1 MISAFD
7 YLYGAQSPAD
17 FQFCLFI
24 SRLVFILF
32 SSSAHVLL
40 LLILSVFELG
50 LSLSYKDALF
60 SLVVGKCQK
69 EDFELISSIQH
80 FRAWLSMFFTEL
92 ANAQIDTSAK
102 RFFICVMQCKIY
114 MECEAAALTPFN
126 TQHMYELSVE
136 MT

>member
-7 YLYGAQSPAD
+7 YLYGAQFPAD

-24 SRLVFILF
+24 SRPTFILF

-50 LSLSYKDALF
+50 LSPSYKDAPF
-60 SLVVGKCQK
+60 SLVVRKCGK

-92 ANAQIDTSAK
+92 ANAQIASAK
-102 RFFICVMQCKIY
+102 RFFICVIQCKIH
-114 MECEAAALTPFN
+114 MECEAAALTLFD
-126 TQHMYELSVE
+126 TQHMYELSVK